1 MTPDLQGRVCSPEP
15 IGIAASMC
23 KTDPPD
29 VRFDVT
35 FVYRFSVTHTVSDH
49 R

>member
-1 MTPDLQGRVCSPEP
+1 MAPDLQDREISSEP
-15 IGIAASMC
+15 IRIAASMC

-29 VRFDVT
+29 AT
-35 FVYRFSVTHTVSDH
+35 FVLRFSVTYTVSDY